1 MKKII
6 PFLIALMSCAP
17 MMVHAGV
24 SVSPVQLYILDKGRQ
39 KSTTLTLESVDE
51 TEKRI
56 FEVKSYIWTQDDN
69 GKNVLT
75 PDDSIIIN
83 PKNFILQPKKQQTI
97 RIGFRRPIA
106 SVLTNNQEGT
116 WRIVVDEI
124 PQPVKETSVNFLVN
138 FSLPLFVGK
147 QDPLDVKFKIEN
159 GHLRVVN
166 NANSHV
172 QITALKIVDANKKE
186 IFKSDAMNYILAKK
200 SLLYDLNNIKLNA
213 SQNYYIQ
220 LSSDKTDKPVEF
232 KLSN

>member
-6 PFLIALMSCAP
+6 PFLVALISCAP
-17 MMVHAGV
+17 MVHAGV
-24 SVSPVQLYILDKGRQ
+24 SVSPVQLYILDAGRQ

-56 FEVKSYIWTQDDN
+56 FEVKAYVWTQDEN

-75 PDDSIIIN
+75 PDDTIIMN

-97 RIGFRRPIA
+97 RIGFKRPIA
-106 SVLTNNQEGT
+106 SVLEGNQEGT
-116 WRIVVDEI
+116 WRVVVDEI
-124 PQPVKETSVNFLVN
+124 PQPAKEISVNFLVN

-147 QDPLDVKFKIEN
+147 QDPLDVKFKVEN
-159 GHLRVVN
+159 GHLRVMN

-186 IFKSDAMNYILAKK
+186 IFKSDAMSYILAKK

-220 LSSDKTDKPVEF
+220 LSSDKTDKPVEL
-232 KLSN
+232 KLSD

>member
-6 PFLIALMSCAP
+6 PFLVALMSCAP
-17 MMVHAGV
+17 MVHAGV
-24 SVSPVQLYILDKGRQ
+24 SVSPVQLYILDTARQ

-56 FEVKSYIWTQDDN
+56 FEVKAYVWTQDDN

-75 PDDSIIIN
+75 LDDSIIIN

-116 WRIVVDEI
+116 WRVIVDEI
-124 PQPVKETSVNFLVN
+124 PQPAKETSVNFLVN

-147 QDPLDVKFKIEN
+147 QEPLDVK
-159 GHLRVVN
+159 LVVFQKVCW
-166 NANSHV
+166 H
-172 QITALKIVDANKKE
+172 
-186 IFKSDAMNYILAKK
+186 
-200 SLLYDLNNIKLNA
+200 
-213 SQNYYIQ
+213 
-220 LSSDKTDKPVEF
+220 
-232 KLSN
+232 